1 MWIEF
6 GDFHNLG
13 RTHLKQSPCARDSPV
28 GKGDTAGGSQKRQIK
43 DVASER

>member
-1 MWIEF
+1 MDRVWRF
-6 GDFHNLG
+6 SQLG
-13 RTHLKQSPCARDSPV
+13 KDSFKTKSLCRDSPV